1 VYCPNCESEYREGF
15 TECTNCRVSLV
26 THLPAAHLRRESVR
40 SAVPPGAA
48 GALLVNYCGFLSLD
62 DARGAR
68 EQLRGEGVRSEIVIQ
83 DGPGDSASAP
93 GEEYWLRVAPSD
105 FPRAKGVL
113 GYDEAD
119 GLHGEEAAGDLACSA
134 CGREVREEDTFCPHC
149 GERFS

>member
-15 TECTNCRVSLV
+15 SECTSCRVSLIA
-26 THLPAAHLRRESVR
+26 HLPEARHRRDSVR

-48 GALLVNYCGFLSLD
+48 GPLLVNYCGFLDLG
-62 DARGAR
+62 DARHAR
-68 EQLRGEGVRSEIVIQ
+68 EQLRREGVRSEIVIQ
-83 DGPGDSASAP
+83 EASGDGSSTPA
-93 GEEYWLRVAPSD
+93 EEFWLRVAPSD

-119 GLHGEEAAGDLACSA
+119 GIHGEEGAGDLACSA
-134 CGREVREEDTFCPHC
+134 CGRVVREEDTFCPHC